1 VLVRF
6 RAEKAVCAGGEPV
19 RWVVVDENWSL
30 HVEASA
36 FLASLRA
43 RDCSPNTER
52 AYAGRVGLFLSYCS
66 GTGVDWHCPT
76 FLQLHAFLHWLVS
89 EPVDWPGSQRT
100 PRLRSKGTAN
110 AIFTTVSEFLRF
122 GAKHGWV
129 SAGVPAMLSEP
140 RLLHYL
146 PPGFDSGEDGQ
157 FRTVN
162 VKTIKFQVG
171 GTAPEILSVGQLEQV
186 LARTRHARDR
196 FLVMLLLASGM
207 RIGEALGLWREDMH
221 FLARS
226 DMLGCRLTGPHLH
239 VRRRLNANG
248 ALAKSRY
255 PRSIPVT
262 EDVVDAYADYQFER
276 DRPRRLAHSDAV
288 FVNLF
293 RPPRGRAMGYANTKE
308 LFDRLAGQCGFPV
321 RPHMFRH
328 TAATRC
334 MEAGVAPDVVQ
345 ALLGHV
351 AFASTAIYLHATQ
364 ERMREAVE
372 RTAAAAGAAETR

>member
-1 VLVRF
+1 
-6 RAEKAVCAGGEPV
+6 
-19 RWVVVDENWSL
+19 
-30 HVEASA
+30 
-36 FLASLRA
+36 
-43 RDCSPNTER
+43 
-52 AYAGRVGLFLSYCS
+52 
-66 GTGVDWHCPT
+66 
-76 FLQLHAFLHWLVS
+76 VS

-129 SAGVPAMLSEP
+129 SASVPAMLSEP
-140 RLLHYL
+140 RVLHYL

-162 VKTIKFQVG
+162 VRTIKFQVG
-171 GTAPEILSVGQLEQV
+171 EIAPEILSAGQVEQV

-196 FLVMLLLASGM
+196 FLVMLLLAKGM

-226 DMLGCRLTGPHLH
+226 DLLGCRLTGPHLH

-276 DRPRRLAHSDAV
+276 DRLRRLAHSDAV

-293 RPPRGRAMGYANTKE
+293 RPPRGRAMAYANTKE
-308 LFDRLAGQCGFPV
+308 LFDRLARQCGFPV

-328 TAATRC
+328 TAATRW

-351 AFASTAIYLHATQ
+351 AFASTATGTHGVGAWLDGQIDPGWRPGEWNAAQWFFTGDPDNDCTLAS
-364 ERMREAVE
+364 RCAVAACRAPLDGDALCSVCRREFKAS
-372 RTAAAAGAAETR
+372 G